1 MFVPYY
7 ILSETGVN
15 DDHLGFA
22 DLDTNDIFSCV
33 GRGLR
38 MEDHHHTTALSFFL
52 HATRHLAPSP
62 SVQECLCNDDDL
74 LCHFF
79 VISSRLLH
87 THARS
92 TRLRVV

>member
-1 MFVPYY
+1 MSKVQNKTKFVFLFLFFIWPPCVVGKMFVPYY

-38 MEDHHHTTALSFFL
+38 MEDHHHTTTALSFFPMQP
-52 HATRHLAPSP
+52 ATSSLCSKV
-62 SVQECLCNDDDL
+62 SV
-74 LCHFF
+74 
-79 VISSRLLH
+79 
-87 THARS
+87 
-92 TRLRVV
+92 